1 MSCDDTKDAVSRL
14 TDSAETAM
22 YEGDGACLLRFYL
35 PDGQTQLHRF
45 STKFEADGI
54 KFEEPS
60 DQMFSFNSPIGACP
74 TCEGF
79 GKIIGIDEHL
89 VIPNRALSVYDGAV
103 ICWRGEK
110 MTSRSS
116 LLTMN

>member
-1 MSCDDTKDAVSRL
+1 MIRIEEYTYQPDDQIYLLVDRMSCDDTKDAVSRL

-35 PDGQTQLHRF
+35 PDGRTQLHRF

-79 GKIIGIDEHL
+79 GK
-89 VIPNRALSVYDGAV
+89 
-103 ICWRGEK
+103 
-110 MTSRSS
+110 SS
-116 LLTMN
+116 ASMNISSSPTAP